1 MAMRC
6 ALLKR
11 LLRWSAG
18 ALALAVLYGC
28 AHAPGN
34 LLWRGSA
41 PLSPKAREALQALS
55 ASQARLKSFRAQGV
69 CIATAPELVGRRKFN
84 VTVLY
89 RAPGDLAVRGY
100 DSTGMSGQ
108 WLRLIVLDGRLDAEV
123 PGMAWDPAAMLG
135 RAPADSIARELFCP
149 EDWGRLHDR
158 KVRVVDA
165 HAESPKRLTL
175 LVGKKFGFLRR
186 VTLDGPDWAVQ
197 ESELLDRNGAVLLRV
212 TCDEYAEMDG
222 VRVPAVFEAVFPHQ
236 GLSLRFSLAQQ
247 KMVYNP
253 ELGPGDFRQ
262 QHEDVP

>member
-1 MAMRC
+1 M
-6 ALLKR
+6 KR
-11 LLRWSAG
+11 LLCWSGG
-18 ALALAVLYGC
+18 AFVLAALCGC

-41 PLSPKAREALQALS
+41 PLSPNAREALQAL
-55 ASQARLKSFRAQGV
+55 AVAQARLKSFRAQGV
-69 CIATAPELVGRRKFN
+69 CIATAPELVGKRKFN

-108 WLRLIVLDGRLDAEV
+108 WLRLVVVDGRLDAEV
-123 PGMAWDPAAMLG
+123 PGMALDPAAMLG

-149 EDWGRLHDR
+149 ENWGRLHDR

-165 HAESPKRLTL
+165 HAEPSSRLTL
-175 LVGKKFGFLRR
+175 LVDKKFGFLRR
-186 VTLDGPDWAVQ
+186 VTLDGPNWAVR
-197 ESELLDRNGAVLLRV
+197 ESELLDRNGDVLLRV

-222 VRVPAVFEAVFPHQ
+222 VRVPAVFEAAFPKQ
-236 GLSLRFSLAQQ
+236 GLSLRFSLAKQ

-253 ELGPGDFRQ
+253 ELGPGDFHQ
-262 QHEDVP
+262 QHEGVP